1 VLPRGFSFSRVK
13 VLRKYG
19 RITRKFHQYEMYNL
33 LHALLFLPYYQ
44 YYGLTLQLL
53 YINKIT
59 NDDDDTGSSECF
71 VSRFSR
77 RESEFFLPFLLW
89 RAFSKLLNYELP
101 SIFVLFFFFFFYSIV
116 LFNNSIENP
125 PGGGI
130 GMLHAGHGYE
140 YEFGP
145 LSRACVT
152 MCRLASS
159 SHRSHMTC
167 PHLGIN
173 VSTFTAKGLPCC
185 TAAACSHAAMPTKS
199 LLCHF

>member
-1 VLPRGFSFSRVK
+1 MLPRGFSFSRVK

-145 LSRACVT
+145 LSRA
-152 MCRLASS
+152 
-159 SHRSHMTC
+159 
-167 PHLGIN
+167 
-173 VSTFTAKGLPCC
+173 
-185 TAAACSHAAMPTKS
+185 
-199 LLCHF
+199 

>member
-1 VLPRGFSFSRVK
+1 MRAAEGIFLFARESLEK
-13 VLRKYG
+13 VRENHIKVSSI
-19 RITRKFHQYEMYNL
+19 RNITYYTHYYSY
-33 LHALLFLPYYQ
+33 YYQ
-44 YYGLTLQLL
+44 YGLTLQLL

-59 NDDDDTGSSECF
+59 NDDDDTGGSSCF
-71 VSRFSR
+71 VSSCVNPSSFFPCCGAPFQNYYQKNYRPSSSSFS
-77 RESEFFLPFLLW
+77 SSSFQSFL
-89 RAFSKLLNYELP
+89 
-101 SIFVLFFFFFFYSIV
+101 
-116 LFNNSIENP
+116 NNSIENP